1 MDIRKTIIIGSGP
14 AGYTAA
20 IYAARAEMQPLMIAG
35 REPGGQL
42 MLTSD
47 VENWPG
53 EPEGLLGPELMEK
66 LKKQAL
72 RFGTEFV
79 EDMVTEVDFNVHP
92 FVVKTE
98 GKEYKAETVIIATGA
113 SAMWLDVPGEKELQ
127 GKGVSACAT
136 CDGFF
141 FRDKE
146 VVVIGG
152 GDSAMEEATFL
163 TKFASKVTILVRRDE
178 LRASKIMQKR
188 AMDNPKIEILWN
200 TEAKELLG
208 KDKVEG
214 VRIVN
219 NKTNEEQTLNVEG
232 YFAAIGHKPNTG
244 IFADQLELDPKGYI
258 KHAPDSTKTNI
269 EGVFAAGDVIDP
281 WYRQAITAAGL
292 GCMAALEA
300 ERYLAAKE

>member
-1 MDIRKTIIIGSGP
+1 MDARDVVIIGSGP

-20 IYAARAEMQPLMIAG
+20 IYCARADMKPLLISG
-35 REPGGQL
+35 QQPGGQL

-53 EPEGLLGPELMEK
+53 EPDGVMGPDLMEK

-72 RFGTEFV
+72 RFGTEMV
-79 EDMVTEVDFNVHP
+79 EDLVTAVDFTSQP

-98 GKEYKAETVIIATGA
+98 SETYQTKTVIIATGA
-113 SAMWLDVPGEKELQ
+113 SAMWLGIPGEDRLQ

-152 GDSAMEEATFL
+152 GDSAAEESTFL
-163 TKFASKVTILVRRDE
+163 TKFAKKVYLLVRRDE

-188 AMDNPKIEILWN
+188 VLENQKIEVMWN
-200 TEAKELLG
+200 TEAVELLG
-208 KDKVEG
+208 EDKVEG
-214 VRIVN
+214 VKVKN
-219 NKTNEEQTLNVEG
+219 NQTGEELTLDVEG
-232 YFAAIGHKPNTG
+232 YFAAIGHKPNTDL
-244 IFADQLELDPKGYI
+244 FRDTLELDQKGYI

-281 WYRQAITAAGL
+281 HYRQAVTAAGL

-300 ERYLAAKE
+300 ERYLSAQE

>member
-1 MDIRKTIIIGSGP
+1 MDERNVIIIGSGP

-20 IYAARAEMQPLMIAG
+20 IYCARADMAPTMIAG
-35 REPGGQL
+35 MQPGGQL

-53 EPEGLLGPELMEK
+53 EPDGVMGPDLMDK

-72 RFGTEFV
+72 KFGTEMV
-79 EDMVTEVDFNVHP
+79 EDLVTEVDFSSQP

-98 GKEYKAETVIIATGA
+98 DATYHAKTIIIATGA
-113 SAMWLDVPGEKELQ
+113 SARWLGIPGEERLQ

-152 GDSAMEEATFL
+152 GDSAAEESTFL
-163 TKFASKVTILVRRDE
+163 TKFAKKVYLLVRRDE
-178 LRASKIMQKR
+178 MRASKIMQKR
-188 AMDNPKIEILWN
+188 VFENEKIEVMWN
-200 TEAKELLG
+200 TEAVELLG
-208 KDKVEG
+208 TDKVEG
-214 VRIVN
+214 VKIKN
-219 NKTNEEQTLNVEG
+219 NKTGEESTLNVEG
-232 YFAAIGHKPNTG
+232 YFAAIGHKPNTDL
-244 IFADQLELDPKGYI
+244 FTDVLELDQKGYI
-258 KHAPDSTKTNI
+258 QHAPDSTKTNI

-281 WYRQAITAAGL
+281 YYRQAVTAAGL

>member
-1 MDIRKTIIIGSGP
+1 MSEQNVIIIGSGP

-20 IYAARAEMQPLMIAG
+20 IYCARADMKPMMISG
-35 REPGGQL
+35 QQPGGQL

-53 EPEGLLGPELMEK
+53 EPDGVMGPDLMEK
-66 LKKQAL
+66 LKRQAL
-72 RFGTEFV
+72 RFGTEMV
-79 EDMVTEVDFNVHP
+79 EDLVTEVDFSSQP

-98 GKEYKAETVIIATGA
+98 NETYQTKTVIIATGA
-113 SAMWLDVPGEKELQ
+113 SAKWLGIPGEDRLQ

-152 GDSAMEEATFL
+152 GDSAAEESTFL
-163 TKFASKVTILVRRDE
+163 TKFAKKVYLLVRRDE
-178 LRASKIMQKR
+178 LRASKIMQTR
-188 AMDNPKIEILWN
+188 VRNNEKIEVLWN
-200 TEAKELLG
+200 TEAVELLG
-208 KDKVEG
+208 EDKVEG
-214 VRIVN
+214 VKVKN
-219 NKTNEEQTLNVEG
+219 NQTGEEATLNVEG
-232 YFAAIGHKPNTG
+232 YFAAIGHKPNTDL
-244 IFADQLELDPKGYI
+244 FADVLELDQKGYI

-281 WYRQAITAAGL
+281 HYRQAVTAAGL
-292 GCMAALEA
+292 GCMSALEA
-300 ERYLAAKE
+300 ERYLSAQE

>member
-1 MDIRKTIIIGSGP
+1 MSERNVIIIGSGP

-20 IYAARAEMQPLMIAG
+20 IYCARADMKPMMISG
-35 REPGGQL
+35 QQPGGQL

-53 EPEGLLGPELMEK
+53 EPDGVMGPDLMEK
-66 LKKQAL
+66 LKRQAL
-72 RFGTEFV
+72 RFGTEMV
-79 EDMVTEVDFNVHP
+79 EDLVTEVDFSSQP

-98 GKEYKAETVIIATGA
+98 NETYQTKTVIIATGA
-113 SAMWLDVPGEKELQ
+113 SAKWLGIPGEDRLQ

-152 GDSAMEEATFL
+152 GDSAAEESTFL
-163 TKFASKVTILVRRDE
+163 TKFAKKVYLLVRRDE
-178 LRASKIMQKR
+178 LRASKIMQTR
-188 AMDNPKIEILWN
+188 VRNNEKIEVLWN
-200 TEAKELLG
+200 TEAVELLG
-208 KDKVEG
+208 EDKVEG
-214 VRIVN
+214 VKVKN
-219 NKTNEEQTLNVEG
+219 NQTGEEATLNVEG
-232 YFAAIGHKPNTG
+232 YFAAIGHKPNTDL
-244 IFADQLELDPKGYI
+244 FADVLELDQKGYI

-281 WYRQAITAAGL
+281 HYRQAVTAAGL
-292 GCMAALEA
+292 GCMSALEA
-300 ERYLAAKE
+300 ERYLSAQE